1 MAECRVVFADA
12 RAALGP
18 GCTSSLPL
26 PRAAY
31 PPRDP
36 RLTRSARKAEG
47 VLHGQIFRRLPASL
61 CRRLL
66 SGSES
71 LAFRNVV
78 STRCTRNSTAQI
90 TAHNHRKCRLS
101 GRRARSRVSSHT
113 CHTWQRVHT
122 HTHTHTHTHG
132 ALRPTSGTRSTL
144 LLSFPA
150 RALKTPGPQQLGEKI

>member
-18 GCTSSLPL
+18 GCTSSLP
-26 PRAAY
+26 PPWAAH

-36 RLTRSARKAEG
+36 CLTRSTGKAEG
-47 VLHGQIFRRLPASL
+47 VLHGQIFRQLPASL
-61 CRRLL
+61 CLL
-66 SGSES
+66 LLGGSER

-78 STRCTRNSTAQI
+78 STHCTHNSTSQI

-122 HTHTHTHTHG
+122 HTHTHTVPSDP
-132 ALRPTSGTRSTL
+132 RPAHPPLCSPHSQHVPCR
-144 LLSFPA
+144 P
-150 RALKTPGPQQLGEKI
+150 LGSSS